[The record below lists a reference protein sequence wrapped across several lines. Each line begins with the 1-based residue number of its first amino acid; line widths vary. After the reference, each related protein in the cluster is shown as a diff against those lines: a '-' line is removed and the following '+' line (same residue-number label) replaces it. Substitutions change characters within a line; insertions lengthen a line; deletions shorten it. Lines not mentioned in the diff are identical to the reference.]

1 MILRC
6 LEGQRQRPGAVWYPA
21 LDGSSWP
28 ASAVIP
34 VQTGRNEPG
43 KTSVNSKCA
52 FGIDAIRAHP
62 RVLGAAAGTPDD
74 EATGTRACQGIAR
87 GEECYG
93 RVPAAARSAPCLPA
107 ATAAAFAWL
116 SESIS
121 AEAGWL
127 SKLAA
132 GYPVAPGAR
141 PLAGLHRPRRVDA
154 GHRPERTGG
163 GADRAR
169 RVRGLLPP
177 GIHRHPRCPPC
188 GRCGGTGAGMTTAA
202 LAASGLLI
210 AIGSV
215 PYLIETVRG
224 TAKPQVVS
232 WAVWAA
238 LLAIG
243 SAAALSS
250 GQVPA
255 AVYGGLC
262 ACVDALV
269 AVLALRWADLALR
282 RLDFLCLAGAV
293 AGLVLLATVRAPA
306 AAVAVSVGSG
316 PDRLHPDDGPCLA
329 EAARGDL
336 ERIRPVCRSGLAG
349 ASGRRLRRVRCRRL
363 PGLPG
368 GRRHR
373 GDRHHPGPARHC
385 AGIR

>member
-132 GYPVAPGAR
+132 GYPVAPGAHHLWPDFTGHGAWMLVTARKGPAEALTARDACGDSCHRAFTVIRDAR
-141 PLAGLHRPRRVDA
+141 PVAGA
-154 GHRPERTGG
+154 
-163 GADRAR
+163 
-169 RVRGLLPP
+169 
-177 GIHRHPRCPPC
+177 
-188 GRCGGTGAGMTTAA
+188 AA
-202 LAASGLLI
+202 LA
-210 AIGSV
+210 
-215 PYLIETVRG
+215 
-224 TAKPQVVS
+224 
-232 WAVWAA
+232 
-238 LLAIG
+238 LA
-243 SAAALSS
+243 
-250 GQVPA
+250 
-255 AVYGGLC
+255 
-262 ACVDALV
+262 
-269 AVLALRWADLALR
+269 
-282 RLDFLCLAGAV
+282 
-293 AGLVLLATVRAPA
+293 
-306 AAVAVSVGSG
+306 
-316 PDRLHPDDGPCLA
+316 
-329 EAARGDL
+329 
-336 ERIRPVCRSGLAG
+336 
-349 ASGRRLRRVRCRRL
+349 
-363 PGLPG
+363 
-368 GRRHR
+368 
-373 GDRHHPGPARHC
+373 
-385 AGIR
+385 